1 MSVSKRSSEYSVR
14 LLSSEYTFTKYV
26 CLSVN
31 EALRIVSD
39 CYVTTC
45 SGNISVSDQSSKCIV
60 LLRIVNTCSTE
71 ICLSIHTKLYY
82 GVRLLPTESMFRKE
96 LYLSVNKALNIV

>member
-60 LLRIVNTCSTE
+60 LLRIVNTCSRNTSIGPHE
-71 ICLSIHTKLYY
+71 AMTMVSGCYLLNPCSGKNYICQ
-82 GVRLLPTESMFRKE
+82 
-96 LYLSVNKALNIV
+96 